1 MKTFAETDIVD
12 AVVIGSGAGGA
23 PLAAELACNGK
34 TVVVLEAGPAFAAM
48 GHTPDEIAARELYWL
63 HERLSAG
70 TNPQAFG
77 GNNSGTG
84 LGGSLLH
91 YGAFMPRMDA
101 RDFHLHTETGKGVD
115 WPFGLDELLPY
126 IERVESFIGVSGPKS
141 YPWDPTRRS
150 AAPPPPPQSPPP
162 KMTARGG

>member
-12 AVVIGSGAGGA
+12 AVVVGSGAGGA
-23 PLAAELACNGK
+23 PLAAELARNGK
-34 TVVVLEAGPAFAAM
+34 TVVVLEAGPAFTAM

-126 IERVESFIGVSGPKS
+126 
-141 YPWDPTRRS
+141 
-150 AAPPPPPQSPPP
+150 
-162 KMTARGG
+162 